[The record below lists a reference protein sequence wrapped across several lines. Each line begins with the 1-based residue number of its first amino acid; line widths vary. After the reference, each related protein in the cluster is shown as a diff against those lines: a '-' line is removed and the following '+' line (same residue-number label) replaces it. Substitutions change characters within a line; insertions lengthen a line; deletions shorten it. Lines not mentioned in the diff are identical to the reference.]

1 MALKIKQASDIISV
15 QTITWAANKIA
26 NSARS
31 FARMKGIAKV
41 AKIKTGTAS
50 ITKGTLSITIS
61 TTKAGMAFE
70 HGSGLHDPQRPHF
83 IDIDAKNVP
92 NLIFDGT
99 NAFEGKIIRTPHVNH
114 PGVAPKP
121 FIQPAKDKHRDEIKR
136 KIAEEAGA
144 NIRLAI
150 RGMARKV

>member
-1 MALKIKQASDIISV
+1 MRIKGVTDIVSV
-15 QTITWAANKIA
+15 QTIVWAANKIA
-26 NSARS
+26 NSARA

-50 ITKGTLSITIS
+50 VTKGTVSINIS

-70 HGSGLHDPQRPHF
+70 HGSGIHDPQHPHY

-92 NLIFDGT
+92 NLIFEGT
-99 NAFEGKIIRTPHVNH
+99 NAFEGQIIVTPHVNH
-114 PGVAPKP
+114 PGVAPRP

-136 KIAEEAGA
+136 KLAEEAGT

>member
-1 MALKIKQASDIISV
+1 MALKITGISDIISV

-26 NSARS
+26 NSARG
-31 FARMKGIAKV
+31 FARVNGIAKV

-50 ITKGTLSITIS
+50 VTKGTLSINIE

-70 HGSGLHDPQRPHF
+70 HGSGIHDPKHPHF
-83 IDIDAKNVP
+83 IPIDAKNAPV
-92 NLIFDGT
+92 LVFEGT
-99 NAFEGKIIRTPHVNH
+99 NGLEGQIIMTPHVNH
-114 PGVAPKP
+114 PGVAPRP
-121 FIQPAKDKHRDEIKR
+121 FLQPAKDKHREEIKR
-136 KIAEEAGA
+136 KLAEEAGK